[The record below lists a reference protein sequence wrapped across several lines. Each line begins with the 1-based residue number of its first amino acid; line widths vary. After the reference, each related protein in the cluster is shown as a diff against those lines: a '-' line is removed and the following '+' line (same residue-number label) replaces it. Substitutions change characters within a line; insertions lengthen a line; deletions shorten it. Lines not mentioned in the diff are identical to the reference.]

1 MLIVSWSIPIL
12 ASVLSFIIPP
22 ASSFMLSFGF
32 LIFAFGDLSIFFF
45 HFLVVVV
52 LLHRKKKTKQLR
64 ARPVSMKL
72 TIRMEVRV
80 TCTLAIATGVFT
92 ICWVPPVIVLV
103 FAAKTLKLNGPLHMW
118 LQTLALSNSRPWTF
132 WFTLL
137 KSETS
142 QMHSLASCERF
153 SACSL
158 CFSLPFL
165 KVARKLQE
173 SS

>member
-1 MLIVSWSIPIL
+1 MSCGHDLLDFCVHSLLMLKVGRYQPQKIQSSHLKVMLIVSWSIPIL

-22 ASSFMLSFGF
+22 ASSFVLSFGF

-45 HFLVVVV
+45 HFLVLVV
-52 LLHRKKKTKQLR
+52 LLHRKKTTKQIT

-118 LQTLALSNSRPWTF
+118 LQTLALSNSRP
-132 WFTLL
+132 
-137 KSETS
+137 
-142 QMHSLASCERF
+142 
-153 SACSL
+153 
-158 CFSLPFL
+158 
-165 KVARKLQE
+165 
-173 SS
+173 